1 MIRNKENRKKAND
14 DQNANWDDAHNLDSF
29 FVNANAN
36 VRNKSYWKD
45 ENSRYVGGIL
55 TKNNWVNIEKAIS
68 LSGRY

>member
-36 VRNKSYWKD
+36 LKQNAKF
-45 ENSRYVGGIL
+45 EINH
-55 TKNNWVNIEKAIS
+55 IEKMKINDMWEA
-68 LSGRY
+68 Y

>member
-55 TKNNWVNIEKAIS
+55 TKIIE
-68 LSGRY
+68 